1 MKQKAIGMMLLVSLL
16 LTGCASLLE
25 RTYSTSEPHSSR
37 LWEHDASGTLRAETY
52 QDLVNDMMILV
63 GQHTEEATLRLYNFS
78 EQTVLDTMEQAA
90 LEVQQDT
97 ALGSYAVQYI
107 TYTGQAQRG
116 YYEVALQVGYRRTA
130 EQIQTLVS
138 ATGTEALY
146 SLLEAAVNGQREE
159 LAVRIG
165 YWETNDQEKIQETVQ
180 QVRDALELTE
190 TVPWVVNY
198 YPSTEEVGLIEFL
211 LQPTEEQLAEAFGN
225 DGETADE
232 ENVKNTG

>member
-211 LQPTEEQLAEAFGN
+211 LQPTEEQLTEAFGN
-225 DGETADE
+225 DGEMADE
-232 ENVKNTG
+232 ENIKNTG

>member
-211 LQPTEEQLAEAFGN
+211 LQPTEEQLTEAFGN

>member
-190 TVPWVVNY
+190 NVPWVVNY

-211 LQPTEEQLAEAFGN
+211 LQPTEEQLTEAFGN
-225 DGETADE
+225 DGEMADE

>member
-190 TVPWVVNY
+190 TVPWVVSY

>member
-225 DGETADE
+225 DGEMADE

>member
-1 MKQKAIGMMLLVSLL
+1 MKQKVIGMILLMSLL
-16 LTGCASLLE
+16 LTGCASMLE

-37 LWEHDASGTLRAETY
+37 LWESDSAGTLRAESY
-52 QDLVNDMMILV
+52 QDLVNDLMILV
-63 GQHTEEATLRLYNFS
+63 GQHTEDATLRLYNFS
-78 EQTVLDTMEQAA
+78 EQTVLDTMEQAT

-138 ATGTEALY
+138 TTGTEALY
-146 SLLEAAVNGQREE
+146 SLLEAAANEQRTE

-165 YWETNDQEKIQETVQ
+165 YWEEADREKIQETVQ
-180 QVRDALELTE
+180 QLRNSLELTE
-190 TVPWVVNY
+190 ASPWVVNY
-198 YPSTEEVGLIEFL
+198 YPSTGEVGLIEFL
-211 LQPTEEQLAEAFGN
+211 LEPTKEQLEEATERLDAN
-225 DGETADE
+225 QKE
-232 ENVKNTG
+232 KI

>member
-211 LQPTEEQLAEAFGN
+211 LQPTEEQLTEASGN
-225 DGETADE
+225 DGEMADE

>member
-211 LQPTEEQLAEAFGN
+211 LQPTEEQLTEAFGN
-225 DGETADE
+225 DGEMADE

>member
-165 YWETNDQEKIQETVQ
+165 YWETNDQEKIQEAVQ

-190 TVPWVVNY
+190 AVPWVVNY

-211 LQPTEEQLAEAFGN
+211 LQPTEEQLTEAFGN
-225 DGETADE
+225 DGEMADE